1 MRKVRN
7 ASAQCLV
14 VAALLL
20 ASCAHES
27 GGSLDDVELLP
38 PRGDAWYED
47 YDRLVLPCDKAPDY
61 WAVVSDEPTQCT
73 FVPSLELWVRD
84 AIFVDDK
91 NRATLGR

>member
-7 ASAQCLV
+7 ASVQCLA
-14 VAALLL
+14 VAVLLQAAC
-20 ASCAHES
+20 ASVS
-27 GGSLDDVELLP
+27 GVADDIELLP

-61 WAVVSDEPTQCT
+61 WAVIADEPSQCT